1 MGQESSFQQ
10 GFGGGCG
17 LILGIMFAVFIVPL
31 IGMVSCIALG
41 VGVAVNSD
49 RSTKAVANP
58 VASADTQP
66 TDTQDAVE
74 EQQPPAAT
82 PPIDRLNLANY
93 ARVEMGMTY
102 DQVKAIIGPASEEL
116 ASSEFGAGTEF
127 AVQTVML
134 TWNGSW
140 GANAIISFQNGRAAM
155 KTQAGLPNGEVTPDY
170 VDPHTLEMQRR
181 EEQARAEFK
190 EQDEASRKAEQE
202 RKETEEA
209 AMWRTWTDAT
219 GNHKI
224 EARYSGRI
232 NNLITL
238 KKRDGTVKKVPL
250 EKLSEKDQEWIKNKN
265 IE

>member
-58 VASADTQP
+58 VASADTQ
-66 TDTQDAVE
+66 DAAEE

-140 GANAIISFQNGRAAM
+140 GANAIISFQNGRVAM
-155 KTQAGLPNGEVTPDY
+155 KTQTGLPSGEVTPDY
-170 VDPHTLEMQRR
+170 VDPQTLEMQRR
-181 EEQARAEFK
+181 EQQARAEFK
-190 EQDEASRKAEQE
+190 EQEEASQKAEQE
-202 RKETEEA
+202 RKEAEEA
-209 AMWRTWTDAT
+209 AMWRIWTDSS
-219 GNHKI
+219 GKHKT

-238 KKRDGTVKKVPL
+238 KKRDGTVKKVPQ